1 MTQSTDDMQKMLV
14 GQLYNPLCS
23 ILNNQ
28 RKRAKALCYE
38 YNQTHPDQK
47 GKKQE
52 ILSKLFNRSFKP
64 YIEPSFYC
72 DYGYNISL
80 GKNFYANHNC
90 TILDAA
96 LVTIGD
102 GVMFGPGVSLST
114 ATHPLAADI
123 RAQALETAHPI
134 HISNNVWVGMGA
146 QILAGVSIG
155 ENSVIGAGAVV
166 TADIPANVL
175 AMGVPAKIIRKLS

>member
-1 MTQSTDDMQKMLV
+1 VTQSTDEMQKMLA

-23 ILNNQ
+23 TLSNQ

-38 YNQTHPDQK
+38 YNQSHPDQK

-64 YIEPSFYC
+64 YIEPNFYC

-96 LVTIGD
+96 PVFIGD
-102 GVMFGPGVSLST
+102 DVMFGPGVSLST
-114 ATHPLAADI
+114 ATHPLQADI
-123 RAQALETAHPI
+123 RAQALETAHAI
-134 HISNNVWVGMGA
+134 HIGDNVWVGMGA
-146 QILAGVSIG
+146 QILPGVTIG
-155 ENSVIGAGAVV
+155 KNSVIAAGAVV
-166 TADIPANVL
+166 TCDIPENVL
-175 AMGVPAKIIRKLS
+175 AMGVPAKVIRKI